1 MAVDWYRHL
10 NEELGPVLLGAET
23 IQKRVWELGRQITA
37 DFKGRAP
44 HLIAILKGAT
54 IFHADLVRAIGM
66 GVSFDFMAV
75 GSYGSGVKSSGEVRI
90 LKDLDESLEG
100 KDVLLVEDILDT
112 GLTLHYLLEN
122 LQSRNPRTIR
132 VVTLL
137 SKPARRQISVHADF
151 VGFEIPDKFV
161 VGYGLDFDQRY
172 RNLPYICE
180 LILPP
185 GAIVDP

>member
-1 MAVDWYRHL
+1 MAVDWYHHL
-10 NEELGPVLLGAET
+10 NEQLGPVLLDAES
-23 IQKRVWELGRQITA
+23 IQQRVRELGREITA
-37 DFKGRAP
+37 DFAGRTP

-66 GVSFDFMAV
+66 GVSIDFMAV

-122 LQSRNPRTIR
+122 LQSRNPRSIR

-137 SKPARRQISVHADF
+137 SKPARRQIEVHADF

-185 GAIVDP
+185 GISADH

>member
-1 MAVDWYRHL
+1 VAIDWYRHL
-10 NEELGPVLLGAET
+10 NEELGPVLLHAET
-23 IQKRVWELGRQITA
+23 IQNRVADLGRQITK
-37 DFKGRAP
+37 DFAGRTP
-44 HLIAILKGAT
+44 HLIGILKGAT
-54 IFHADLVRAIGM
+54 IFHADLVRAIRM
-66 GVSFDFMAV
+66 GISFDFMAV
-75 GSYGSGVKSSGEVRI
+75 GSYGAAVKSSGEVRI

-112 GLTLHYLLEN
+112 GLTLTYLLEN
-122 LQSRNPRTIR
+122 LQSRSPRSLR

-137 SKPARRQISVHADF
+137 SKPARRQIHVHADY

-185 GAIVDP
+185 GTIVAP